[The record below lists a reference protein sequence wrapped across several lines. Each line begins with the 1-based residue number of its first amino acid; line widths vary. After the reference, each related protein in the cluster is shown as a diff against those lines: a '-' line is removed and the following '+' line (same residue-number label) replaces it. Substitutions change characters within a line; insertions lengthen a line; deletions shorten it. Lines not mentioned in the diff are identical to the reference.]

1 MARPI
6 RYTFILVLVA
16 LSTCLAALGGW
27 RFARASAPVNGPIVV
42 VSIEALRAD
51 RLPVYGFKGPR
62 TPAIDA
68 LAADGVVFERAYANS
83 PQTLPSHVSML
94 TGRLPFATG
103 VRDSVGFAVGKSER
117 LLQEMLRDRG
127 FATAGVVSSYL
138 LRKDTGISRGFTL
151 FDDDRRQ
158 SATTAAEHW
167 LDANGSGRAFLFLHV
182 DRSPDGGYDAL
193 LADADAALGR
203 LVRYLR
209 GHQLYDR
216 STIIFLADHGEG
228 LGEHGEQAHGA
239 LVNEGALRVP
249 LIIKVP
255 AGEHAGRRVA
265 APVQLVDLV
274 PTVLDLAKAPIPGNL
289 DGRTLTPLLDGDRL
303 ERRLIYA
310 ESLFGTYHFGLA
322 PLQTLTDG
330 RFRYVAGAREELFD
344 LHPSDAGEVDVA
356 SAHPDVLAA
365 MRDALRKLAVPEPQQ
380 DAPVSDADRARLEA
394 AGYVGL
400 RVPGSPLMGLDLSAD
415 ASDRI
420 RIIED
425 FRQAVRAAEAR
436 QWPEATERLRSL
448 AHQLPDAA
456 DLWVHLGRAAARAE
470 RHDLALDAYRRAFDL
485 EPDLANA
492 RLLAGFELI
501 RMRKL
506 DEATALVESA
516 LAIAPVDASV
526 GSRGHELLA
535 RIALLRRDF
544 VGAREEAARAE
555 AADPQRPVEA
565 FIDGRIAYEQ
575 GRYAAAADAFDA
587 ALAAA
592 AKTRSDLPADFRYYA
607 ADTLMRVDRTPEA
620 EDLLLEEARDY
631 PLNARVRALL
641 TSLYRS
647 TGRAEDAAA
656 LAAH

>member
-1 MARPI
+1 LARPF

-42 VSIEALRAD
+42 VSVEALRAD
-51 RLPVYGFKGPR
+51 RLPAYGFRAAK

-127 FATAGVVSSYL
+127 FATAGIVSSFL
-138 LRKDTGISRGFTL
+138 LRKDTGIGRGFTL

-158 SATTAAEHW
+158 SATTAAERW

-182 DRSPDGGYDAL
+182 GRSSDSDYDAHV
-193 LADADAALGR
+193 ADADAALGR

-216 STIIFLADHGEG
+216 STIVFLSDHGEG
-228 LGEHGEQAHGA
+228 LGEHGEETHGA
-239 LVNEGALRVP
+239 LVGEGVLRVP
-249 LIIKVP
+249 LILKAP

-265 APVQLVDLV
+265 DPVQLVDLV

-289 DGRTLTPLLDGDRL
+289 DGRTLAPLVDGGRF
-303 ERRLIYA
+303 ERRLIYS
-310 ESLFGTYHFGLA
+310 ESLFGSYHFEVA

-344 LHPSDAGEVDVA
+344 LRPSDAGEIDVA
-356 SAHPDVLAA
+356 GEHPDVVAA
-365 MRDALRKLAVPEPQQ
+365 MREALRKLAVPAPRQ
-380 DAPVSDADRARLEA
+380 DAAVVDADRSRLEA
-394 AGYVGL
+394 EGYVGL
-400 RVPGSPLMGLDLSAD
+400 RVPGSPLMDVDRSAD

-425 FRQAVRAAEAR
+425 YRQAVRTAAAR
-436 QWPEATERLRSL
+436 QWPEAADRLRAL
-448 AHQLPDAA
+448 AHQVPDAA
-456 DLWVHLGRAAARAE
+456 DVWAHLGEAAGRAE
-470 RHDLALDAYRRAFDL
+470 RHDLALDAYRRAVDL
-485 EPDLANA
+485 DPELVSA
-492 RLLAGFELI
+492 RLFAAYEL
-501 RMRKL
+501 MRVRRL
-506 DEATALVESA
+506 DEAVALTESA
-516 LAIAPVDASV
+516 LALAPAEPAV

-535 RIALLRRDF
+535 RVALLRRDF
-544 VGAREEAARAE
+544 VGAREEAALAE
-555 AADPQRPVEA
+555 TADPRRPVGA
-565 FIDGRIAYEQ
+565 FVDARIAHEQ
-575 GRYAAAADAFDA
+575 GRYEAAADAFDT
-587 ALAAA
+587 ALATI
-592 AKTRSDLPADFRYYA
+592 AKTHADLPADFRYYA
-607 ADTLMRVDRTPEA
+607 ADTLMRVDRTAEA
-620 EDLLLEEARDY
+620 EYLLLEQAREY

-641 TSLYRS
+641 TTLYRS
-647 TGRAEDAAA
+647 TGRADDTAA
-656 LAAH
+656 LTAH